1 MISVDESAKPRSK
14 YVSTL
19 KTITPGTDGTH
30 NTEDEFLSC
39 AELGDYVRL
48 QKCIDNH
55 VYINCKDSEGGLT
68 ALHAASGWGHLECA
82 QLLLNKGANVLASD
96 KERQTALHSAAKG
109 NHVSLV
115 HLLLD
120 RKATLHDISAFQ
132 V

>member
-1 MISVDESAKPRSK
+1 MISVDEPAKPRSK

-19 KTITPGTDGTH
+19 KTITPGTDGAN

-39 AELGDYVRL
+39 AELGDYARL
-48 QKCIDNH
+48 EKCIDNH
-55 VYINCKDSEGGLT
+55 VYINCKDSESGLT

-82 QLLLNKGANVLASD
+82 QWLLSKGANVLAAD

-120 RKATLHDISAFQ
+120 RKVT
-132 V
+132 